1 MLLIPFSVSG
11 FPVVPSLFVEGF
23 ILFLLI
29 GLGTL
34 LKINW
39 LQMDGKPTHSLTPA
53 VDSLKGQSFFP
64 QAAPRIFLSVSV
76 LNIFTLI
83 YMNVLFFALTLL

>member
-1 MLLIPFSVSG
+1 MCG

-39 LQMDGKPTHSLTPA
+39 LQMDGKPTDNLTPA
-53 VDSLKGQSFFP
+53 VAYLKGQSFSSGC
-64 QAAPRIFLSVSV
+64 I
-76 LNIFTLI
+76 
-83 YMNVLFFALTLL
+83 

>member
-1 MLLIPFSVSG
+1 MLLIPFFVSG
-11 FPVVPSLFVEGF
+11 FPVVPSPFVEEF

-39 LQMDGKPTHSLTPA
+39 LQMDGKPTDNLTPA
-53 VDSLKGQSFFP
+53 VDSLKGQSFF
-64 QAAPRIFLSVSV
+64 SSGC
-76 LNIFTLI
+76 T
-83 YMNVLFFALTLL
+83 